1 MGVFALCAA
10 GVALLAILDIAEGA
24 ELLWWWLGFIALHF
38 AVGWSLPALVLP
50 VRRRNGR

>member
-1 MGVFALCAA
+1 VSVFAFCAA
-10 GVALLAILDIAEGA
+10 VVALLAILDVAEDA

-38 AVGWSLPALVLP
+38 AVGWTLPLLTLP